1 MSTRAVDILIVGGGP
16 TGLGAAWRLGELAS
30 RGRAPADLS
39 WYLVEAEP
47 WAGGLARSIT
57 DEAGFTWDF
66 GGHVIYSHYTYFDR
80 LYREI
85 LDGDVVD
92 NPRRNWVYV
101 QDRFVP
107 YPIQHNFHLLDRD
120 VARRILDEARR
131 ASPAPG
137 RARNFREWLL
147 ERYGSTL
154 CELFFLPYN
163 LKMWGVP
170 AERLGVEWTARKSGS
185 RFANV
190 PEVDPAAMQARLETG
205 DAAPG
210 WAGATPFPYPRTGG
224 NGTFW
229 EKLAARLPQAS
240 LGFGK
245 RVVRIDTRRREAHLA
260 GGETIAWKRLIS
272 TMPLVELAQIAEPLG
287 GEDARAS
294 AALLE
299 HSSVHF
305 VGLGMRGATPP
316 VFRDKYWIHCV
327 PDALPFF
334 RATVI
339 SNYAPGNVPAGAPHW
354 SLLLEV
360 TTSRHLPEQ
369 SSDVVDQ
376 CLAAAAN
383 SGWIDRADVVSR
395 WHAFSRYGYPVPTT
409 DRDAVLA
416 GLGRLLESRG
426 ILSRGRFG
434 AWKYEAS
441 NQDNTF
447 MQGLEAVDRLVY
459 GAEEI
464 TLLHPELL
472 NEGVAGR
479 LVPDLSAA

>member
-1 MSTRAVDILIVGGGP
+1 VSDRAVDILIIGGGP
-16 TGLGAAWRLGELAS
+16 TGLGAAWRLAELARS
-30 RGRAPADLS
+30 GRAPADLS
-39 WYLVEAEP
+39 WHLVEAEARP
-47 WAGGLARSIT
+47 GGLARSIT
-57 DEAGFTWDF
+57 DDSGFVWDF

-107 YPIQHNFHLLDRD
+107 FPIQHNFHLLDRD
-120 VARRILDEARR
+120 VARRIVDEARR
-131 ASPAPG
+131 ASPALG
-137 RARNFREWLL
+137 QARNFREWLL
-147 ERYGSTL
+147 GRYGSTL
-154 CELFFLPYN
+154 CDLFFLPYN
-163 LKMWGVP
+163 LKMWGFP
-170 AERLGVEWTARKSGS
+170 AERLGVEWTTRKSGS

-190 PEVDPAAMQARLETG
+190 PEVDPTAMQARLESG

-210 WAGATPFPYPRTGG
+210 WEGATTFPYPSTGG
-224 NGTFW
+224 SGAFW
-229 EKLAARLPQAS
+229 ERLAARLPPSS
-240 LGFGK
+240 LSFGTP
-245 RVVRIDTRRREAHLA
+245 VVRIDTRRREAHLA
-260 GGETIAWKRLIS
+260 GGETIGWKRLIS
-272 TMPLVELAQIAEPLG
+272 TMPLVELVKVAEPLRG
-287 GEDARAS
+287 ADVLADT
-294 AALLE
+294 ALLE

-305 VGLGMRGATPP
+305 VGLGMRGAAPP
-316 VFRDKYWIHCV
+316 VLRDKFWIHCV

-334 RATVI
+334 RATVA

-360 TTSRHLPEQ
+360 TTTRHRPEQ
-369 SSDVVDQ
+369 APDIVDR
-376 CLAAAAN
+376 CLSASAK
-383 SGWIDRADVVSR
+383 SGWIDPADVVSR

-409 DRDAVLA
+409 GRDAALER
-416 GLGRLLESRG
+416 LGRLLESHG

-459 GAEEI
+459 GAEEL
-464 TLLHPELL
+464 TLTHPELL

-479 LVPDLSAA
+479 LIPDLSDA